1 MPKQDLVSYMSDVS
15 PHLEHHGGLERPR
28 VLQET
33 SDERIA
39 TRARSHVSGRDVKRE
54 GRRS

>member
-1 MPKQDLVSYMSDVS
+1 MLKQDLVSYMSDVS
-15 PHLEHHGGLERPR
+15 PHLEHHGGLEQPR

-39 TRARSHVSGRDVKRE
+39 TTTKCH
-54 GRRS
+54 